1 MADKMVPMLPADV
14 PASEDLLLDLLDVSQ
29 TGLILF
35 RPVYSAA
42 GAVIVDL
49 AYEYL
54 NPAAQRMLAQ
64 PARPTESFLS
74 LYPHSLPTGIFAFYC
89 EAFRTPGT
97 QQRQF
102 DYRYEDLDGYYYLSA
117 RRHGPLLL
125 VSFTDTNDAPRT
137 AIEEALRQSQQAEQ
151 QARAAAETERNLL
164 QALLAQAPVAICLYQ
179 GEECVIGAAN
189 EMMCAIW
196 GYPAAAVLGQPMLE
210 AMPELRGQ
218 GFDGQIREVLRT
230 RVAFRGQEVPARLRD
245 SRGNLETRFF
255 NFTYQPLYDSAG
267 PAGGVLGI
275 VAIAVDVTEQV
286 LARQQVQH
294 LNEELAAANEELAA
308 INEELYAANE
318 EYQTANVR
326 LLDAQLQLQRLNEE
340 LDSRV
345 TRRTGEVQQAL
356 AEAEHQ
362 RGQARLQ
369 QELLGQILGQV
380 PAIIVTFSGPEHRF
394 TFFNE
399 HYQVLAGGRAVLGKP
414 WAECLPEAVPQGLVA
429 MANGVYNTGQPL
441 VTRETPAELA
451 HEPGQQRYFDITAQ
465 PLFDAQQ
472 QVRGVQVFAMEVSE
486 RVLAR
491 HERESRQR
499 ELQAIFEQV
508 PVPIVIMRGPELRVE
523 LANSAMSTLWG
534 RDPATT
540 LGRPY
545 FEAVPDT
552 AGQGFEEILAGVME
566 TGETF
571 FINES
576 PVQLDRAHTGQPCLG
591 YFNFAFQA
599 LHDGTATI
607 SGLVAIGTEVTD
619 QVVARQQVQELN
631 ERLAAINEEMQ
642 ATNQQL
648 ADSNHRLSRTNA
660 DLDTFVYSAS
670 HDLKSPIT
678 NVEGL
683 LLALREH
690 LPAAA
695 RAQEPVP
702 QLLTMMEDA
711 VARFQQTLVHLT
723 DVSRLQQ
730 TTFDQPPEAVDL
742 PALVEAVR
750 LDMGPELDA
759 AGALLETELDGCPT
773 VRFSAKNL
781 RSVVYNLLSNAIK
794 YRMPLRPPHV
804 RLHCRHVG
812 QQVVLEVHDNGLGL
826 SETQRQELFQLF
838 RRLHNHVP
846 GSGVGLYMVKKIVE
860 NSGGSIEVRSEPG
873 VGTTFTVFLPATE

>member
-1 MADKMVPMLPADV
+1 MVPMLPADV
-14 PASEDLLLDLLDVSQ
+14 PVSEDLLLDLLAVSQ

-35 RPVYSAA
+35 RPVYDAA

-49 AYEYL
+49 AYEHL

-64 PARPTESFLS
+64 PARPTKSFLT
-74 LYPHSLPTGIFAFYC
+74 LYPHAQPVGIFAFYC
-89 EAFRTPGT
+89 DAFAGSGT
-97 QQRQF
+97 HQRQF

-125 VSFTDTNDAPRT
+125 VSFTDTNDMPRT
-137 AIEEALRQSQQAEQ
+137 AVEEALRQSQQAEQ
-151 QARAAAETERNLL
+151 RARTTAETERNLL
-164 QALLAQAPVAICLYQ
+164 QAIITQATVAIGLFQ
-179 GEECVIGAAN
+179 GPECTVAAAN
-189 EMMCAIW
+189 DLMCAIW
-196 GYPAAAVLGQPMLE
+196 GYSEGDVLGRPLVE
-210 AMPELRGQ
+210 AVPELVGQ
-218 GFDGQIREVLRT
+218 GFDDLVREVART
-230 RVAFRGQEVPARLRD
+230 RQPYVGQEVPAQLRQP
-245 SRGNLETRFF
+245 SGRVETRYF
-255 NFTYQPLYDSAG
+255 NFVYQPLYGSAEEVM
-267 PAGGVLGI
+267 GV
-275 VAIAVDVTEQV
+275 VDIAVDVTEQV
-286 LARQQVQH
+286 LARQQVQQ
-294 LNEELAAANEELAA
+294 LNEELAAT
-308 INEELYAANE
+308 NEELYAANE

-326 LLDAQLQLQRLNEE
+326 LLDAQRQLQRLNEE

-345 TRRTGEVQQAL
+345 ARRTEQVQQAL
-356 AEAEHQ
+356 VEAEHQ

-369 QELLGQILGQV
+369 QELLAHILGQV
-380 PAIIVTFSGPEHRF
+380 PAIIITFSGPEHRF

-399 HYQVLAGGRAVLGKP
+399 HYQLLAGGRAVLGEP
-414 WAECLPEAVPQGLVA
+414 WATCQPEAEAQGLVA

-441 VTRETPAELA
+441 LTRETPAELA

-465 PLFDAQQ
+465 PLFDARQ
-472 QVRGVQVFAMEVSE
+472 QVRGVQVFALEVTE

-491 HERESRQR
+491 RERESRQR
-499 ELQAIFEQV
+499 ELQTIFEQV

-523 LANSAMSTLWG
+523 LVNSAMSILWG
-534 RDPATT
+534 RAPAAT

-545 FEAVPDT
+545 FEALPET
-552 AGQGFEEILAGVME
+552 AGQGFEEILAGVLE

-576 PVQLDRAHTGQPCLG
+576 PVQLDRAHTGQPPLG

-599 LHDGTATI
+599 LHDETGAV

-619 QVVARQQVQELN
+619 QVVARQQVQGLN
-631 ERLAAINEEMQ
+631 DQLAAINEEMQ
-642 ATNQQL
+642 ATNRQL

-730 TTFDQPPEAVDL
+730 TTFDQLPEAVDL
-742 PALVEAVR
+742 PTLVADLC
-750 LDMGPELDA
+750 LDMAPELAA
-759 AGALLETELDGCPT
+759 AGATLETELTGCPT
-773 VRFSAKNL
+773 VHFSAKNL
-781 RSVVYNLLSNAIK
+781 RSVVYNLISNAIK
-794 YRMPLRPPHV
+794 YRMPQRTPRV

-812 QQVVLEVHDNGLGL
+812 QHVVMEVHDNGLGL
-826 SETQRQELFQLF
+826 SETQQQELFQLF

-860 NSGGSIEVRSEPG
+860 NAGGNIEVRSEPG
-873 VGTTFTVFLPATE
+873 VGTTFTVFLPAAE